1 MLNIPPDRRG
11 LIHENDV
18 KALTGWKKILDDA
31 FKQNLAFGKKAKA
44 DGVRGG
50 HKKYGAEN
58 ITDGDTETYWATDDG
73 VTEASVTVDLH
84 GKKEIKYIFV
94 QEYIKLGQRVR
105 TFDVEIE
112 KDGGWEKVASSTT
125 IGYKKILPLSPV
137 LTSKVRIKITGA
149 RACPCISNVEVY

>member
-1 MLNIPPDRRG
+1 MLC
-11 LIHENDV
+11 
-18 KALTGWKKILDDA
+18 ALLVNVDADKIL
-31 FKQNLAFGKKAKA
+31 LAQIK
-44 DGVRGG
+44 D
-50 HKKYGAEN
+50 E
-58 ITDGDTETYWATDDG
+58 
-73 VTEASVTVDLH
+73 
-84 GKKEIKYIFV
+84 KKEIKYIFV
-94 QEYIKLGQRVR
+94 QEFIKLGQRVR